1 MAYGEGFSTLTPQT
15 ASKAQVGVS
24 DSLLLD
30 RYWLFDYDILT
41 TE

>member
-1 MAYGEGFSTLTPQT
+1 MARVFQPSPPRLP
-15 ASKAQVGVS
+15 AKAQVGVS